1 MPNIAVEG
9 PPIADLNKKRELV
22 KGLTEVAAK
31 VYGLPPEAMIVV
43 IRENPAENVGIGGQL
58 LADRKQR

>member
-1 MPNIAVEG
+1 MPTISVEG
-9 PPIADLNKKRELV
+9 PPMADLNKKRELV
-22 KGLTEVAAK
+22 KGMTEVAAK

-43 IRENPAENVGIGGQL
+43 IRENSAENVGIGGQL